1 MVYNEIIDQLVI
13 EINYLNRIFSQNQND
28 FFIELDSLKVLQN
41 NIKILSI
48 NLKNSNFIQNEINK
62 LHDLVFSPR
71 IVILGNNPLTIEV
84 YTDLATIE
92 LGAIG
97 YDYNN
102 NIIDVSSISNIDNT
116 ITGTYYVNYYAIDSC
131 GNDISASRTV
141 YVVDTTP
148 PELSLIGE
156 NPLIWNINVPYVDP
170 GINIVDN
177 YDTSF
182 NTIITNL
189 VNIYQTGIY
198 SYKYTVIDKSDNRSE
213 LIRVVYVL
221 DYTILDNIPIIN
233 ISENSSQNIVNI
245 LKFTENTN
253 FFPNNELSMT
263 DDFTLYFENKNI
275 NYKIPLELLKNSFT
289 NYYKMN
295 NMIIF
300 VYGFT
305 NEKIHII
312 ESNDNVN
319 SEYPYISER
328 LDIKNLVN
336 LFINNNE
343 RYKMLIL
350 NGKESNLLEHRK
362 PNLTLLGNNPF
373 DLSLNNTFIDPGYN
387 AQDYNGN
394 DISVNTYDNINNNLI
409 GNYNILYVATD
420 NSGNQNIQN
429 RKVNVVNTIEIN

>member
-182 NTIITNL
+182 NTIIL
-189 VNIYQTGIY
+189 
-198 SYKYTVIDKSDNRSE
+198 
-213 LIRVVYVL
+213 
-221 DYTILDNIPIIN
+221 
-233 ISENSSQNIVNI
+233 
-245 LKFTENTN
+245 
-253 FFPNNELSMT
+253 
-263 DDFTLYFENKNI
+263 
-275 NYKIPLELLKNSFT
+275 
-289 NYYKMN
+289 
-295 NMIIF
+295 
-300 VYGFT
+300 
-305 NEKIHII
+305 
-312 ESNDNVN
+312 
-319 SEYPYISER
+319 
-328 LDIKNLVN
+328 
-336 LFINNNE
+336 
-343 RYKMLIL
+343 
-350 NGKESNLLEHRK
+350 
-362 PNLTLLGNNPF
+362 
-373 DLSLNNTFIDPGYN
+373 
-387 AQDYNGN
+387 
-394 DISVNTYDNINNNLI
+394 
-409 GNYNILYVATD
+409 
-420 NSGNQNIQN
+420 
-429 RKVNVVNTIEIN
+429 